1 MVERRLDDPHQRS
14 AKRETNN
21 HRYPKRESHLHD
33 GPAEVFQMLEKRL
46 RRFSL
51 RRITKFKD
59 VSQRHRVSFVQTSRD
74 FSLTREREKAASG
87 EGGANAKRI
96 GIANFI
102 LRNHL
107 ANLFA
112 GESSA
117 IKDRFAFLP
126 VRPIC
131 TWLDWTRQKE
141 ITSLVGKPW
150 RGKKVA

>member
-1 MVERRLDDPHQRS
+1 
-14 AKRETNN
+14 
-21 HRYPKRESHLHD
+21 
-33 GPAEVFQMLEKRL
+33 
-46 RRFSL
+46 
-51 RRITKFKD
+51 
-59 VSQRHRVSFVQTSRD
+59 VQTSSD

-126 VRPIC
+126 VRALR

-150 RGKKVA
+150 RSKKVA